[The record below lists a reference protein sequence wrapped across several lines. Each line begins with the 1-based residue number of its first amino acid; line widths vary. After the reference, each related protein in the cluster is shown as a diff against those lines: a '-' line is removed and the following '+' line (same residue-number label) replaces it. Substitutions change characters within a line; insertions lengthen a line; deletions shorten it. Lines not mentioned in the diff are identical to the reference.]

1 MRAARGDWYRHMY
14 ANCVHY
20 GDALEV
26 LKTLPPGIVQCCVT
40 SPPYWGLR
48 DYSVAGQFGLEAT
61 PDEYIARMVG
71 VFREVKRVLRDDG
84 TVFLNLGDSYANTG
98 CNSLQVGEFTG
109 ERIRAGKKGIM
120 DSRPRSIPYGLKPK
134 DLCMIPARV
143 ALALQADGWWLRSD
157 IIWCLSGGTRVY
169 ARTQKGEMPM
179 TIKDM
184 VRLDPSTVQ
193 LWNGE
198 RWTQVLGW
206 NRVPRPE
213 RTYEIELRSG
223 ERIGCTAGHLWPTQ
237 RGTVR
242 ADDLMLG
249 DIIQTA
255 ILPEPLIPLSPK
267 HIDSEVAW
275 FLGLYL
281 AEGSRDGK
289 GRIQIAGHAE
299 QNTHRTDRLRPL
311 AESFGGTV
319 RAYIDGNNGS
329 VIVDCPPLAAIIDQ
343 YIHGRNAKTKGLKVR
358 TWHSSNEWLAAF
370 LNGYLEGDGHHDS
383 INTRWR
389 LGFTRN
395 DRWANDLRTI
405 CARLGYTLTLK
416 ATTGTGFGKRWPIYR
431 GELRK
436 IRKEHHNEQS
446 RSEVVRIQRSRA
458 RKFWDIG
465 VADWP
470 YLFALASGVLTH
482 NSKPNPMPESCTD
495 RPTTAHEHL
504 FLLSKRS
511 RYFYD
516 ADAIREE
523 GNPEGS
529 HPRGRNASD
538 IPCRNDNGREIALA
552 NPAGRNKRTVW
563 EIPTYSYAGAHFATF
578 PPKLVEPCILAGTS
592 PRACEICGAPWK
604 RVTAKGEPDEEWKAS
619 CGADSSGEYHG
630 MAQKDYTTAGA
641 ENPSEVKARILEGM
655 RKRETTGWQP
665 TCPCD
670 NEGKE
675 RCLVLDPFAGSGT
688 TGEVALKHGRGYLLI
703 ELNRDYEELIRRRLG
718 LFYNS

>member
-1 MRAARGDWYRHMY
+1 MNFHNTVR
-14 ANCVHY
+14 Y

-26 LKTLPPGIVQCCVT
+26 LKTLPPGIVQCCIT

-84 TVFLNLGDSYANTG
+84 TVFLNLGDSYARDPKKG
-98 CNSLQVGEFTG
+98 VKFEAG
-109 ERIRAGKKGIM
+109 ERTYMQNRQATEGNRG
-120 DSRPRSIPYGLKPK
+120 PQVPVGLKPK

-255 ILPEPLIPLSPK
+255 ILPEPLIPLSPR

-281 AEGSRDGK
+281 AEGSRDGR

-311 AESFGGTV
+311 AESFGGIV

-343 YIHGRNAKTKGLKVR
+343 YIYGRSAKTKGLKVR
-358 TWHSSNEWLAAF
+358 AWHSSNEWLTTF
-370 LNGYLEGDGHHDS
+370 LDGYLEGDGHHDS
-383 INTRWR
+383 INARWR

-416 ATTGTGFGKRWPIYR
+416 ATTGTGFGRRWPTYR

-436 IRKEHHNEQS
+436 IRKGHHNEQS
-446 RSEVVRIQRSRA
+446 RSEIMRIQRSRA

-523 GNPEGS
+523 
-529 HPRGRNASD
+529 HKD
-538 IPCRNDNGREIALA
+538 IEKVQREIERQQRRRDTNSDLKTGDRLVNHSTKWKGDNAA
-552 NPAGRNKRTVW
+552 NPMGRNKRTVW
-563 EIPTYSYAGAHFATF
+563 EIPTAPYPGAHFATF

-604 RVTAKGEPDEEWKAS
+604 RMTEKSRSFESGSGRSGRDPTGKNGPGLQGGGETRDIRRGP
-619 CGADSSGEYHG
+619 CL
-630 MAQKDYTTAGA
+630 Q
-641 ENPSEVKARILEGM
+641 V
-655 RKRETTGWQP
+655 ETTGWQP
-665 TCPCD
+665 TCSCD
-670 NEGKE
+670 NEGKG

-688 TGEVALKHGRGYLLI
+688 TGEVALKHGRDYLLI
-703 ELNRDYEELIRRRLG
+703 ELNRDYETLIRGRLG
-718 LFYNS
+718 LFYSE

>member
-157 IIWCLSGGTRVY
+157 IIW
-169 ARTQKGEMPM
+169 
-179 TIKDM
+179 
-184 VRLDPSTVQ
+184 
-193 LWNGE
+193 
-198 RWTQVLGW
+198 
-206 NRVPRPE
+206 
-213 RTYEIELRSG
+213 
-223 ERIGCTAGHLWPTQ
+223 
-237 RGTVR
+237 
-242 ADDLMLG
+242 
-249 DIIQTA
+249 
-255 ILPEPLIPLSPK
+255 
-267 HIDSEVAW
+267 
-275 FLGLYL
+275 
-281 AEGSRDGK
+281 
-289 GRIQIAGHAE
+289 
-299 QNTHRTDRLRPL
+299 
-311 AESFGGTV
+311 
-319 RAYIDGNNGS
+319 
-329 VIVDCPPLAAIIDQ
+329 
-343 YIHGRNAKTKGLKVR
+343 
-358 TWHSSNEWLAAF
+358 
-370 LNGYLEGDGHHDS
+370 
-383 INTRWR
+383 
-389 LGFTRN
+389 
-395 DRWANDLRTI
+395 
-405 CARLGYTLTLK
+405 
-416 ATTGTGFGKRWPIYR
+416 
-431 GELRK
+431 
-436 IRKEHHNEQS
+436 
-446 RSEVVRIQRSRA
+446 
-458 RKFWDIG
+458 
-465 VADWP
+465 
-470 YLFALASGVLTH
+470 
-482 NSKPNPMPESCTD
+482 SKPNPMPESCND